1 MEQISGFPKNMAYSM
16 SFLNG
21 RLNKQRIKVSSDLSE
36 YKGRDIINFYLP
48 LGRMINLNSIVIYAK
63 GTCAGSGTGFKFPRY
78 GIHSLINTL
87 AVSVNN
93 KILQNSTNYNY
104 VYNIIADNEGV
115 GSLEQSSKRIT
126 ELYDPSIRLS
136 DPLSFNGTLNNGT
149 ASNNVLIVNNALNN
163 DNDVDVRFCANNFLG
178 FLGGGSVSCLDL
190 NNLGQLKISITLE
203 DASCLWYDGTGTAPT
218 NPSYK
223 LNDVYLTCETVSF
236 ENSIYQELVKNQ
248 LETQGLNIGFYDY
261 ITYSLNPFTRH
272 NGTVNTSI
280 QINTNSLDLIIG
292 SFRPSDYTTNKPL
305 QLSSCDASSKT
316 FNEVLANL
324 SSSAN
329 VGIGGAFNQS
339 YFYSRDGAGLTSAS
353 WYVNST
359 PFTQNANAIEIYNN
373 MLQAENYRNID
384 IASGGMHPGCFSI
397 NRFMRQYYCDYLSLE
412 NISGDNKWWAGS
424 GLAGNGGTIQVQYN
438 ATFGATSTDTSLST
452 SLIPF
457 LICRVSKILN
467 VKMGRALDLRE

>member
-1 MEQISGFPKNMAYSM
+1 MEQISGFPKNLAYSM
-16 SFLNG
+16 RSLSG

-63 GTCAGSGTGFKFPRY
+63 GTCTSTNAGAKFPRY
-78 GIHSLINTL
+78 GLHSLINTL
-87 AVSVNN
+87 QVSVNN
-93 KILQNSTNYNY
+93 KILQNSTNYGY

-115 GSLEQSSKRIT
+115 GSLEQSTKRIT
-126 ELYDPSIRLS
+126 ELYDPSIRL
-136 DPLSFNGTLNNGT
+136 DNALSFNGTLNDGT
-149 ASNNVLIVNNALNN
+149 ATNNVLIINNAIS
-163 DNDVDVRFCANNFLG
+163 DADDEDIRFCANNFLG

-203 DASCLWYDGTGTAPT
+203 DPACLWQDGTGTAPS
-218 NPSYK
+218 NIAYSLK
-223 LNDVYLTCETVSF
+223 DVYLTCETVSF

-248 LETQGLNIGFYDY
+248 LETAGLNIAYYDY

-280 QINTNSLDLIIG
+280 QINTNSLDQCICT
-292 SFRPSDYTTNKPL
+292 FRPSDYTTTKPL
-305 QLSSCDASSKT
+305 QLSSCNSSSKT

-339 YFYSRDGAGLTSAS
+339 YFYVRDGAGLTSAS

-359 PFTQNANAIEIYNN
+359 PFTQNANAIEIFNN
-373 MLQAENYRNID
+373 FLQAENYRNWD
-384 IASGGMHPGCFSI
+384 LGTGGMHPGCFSI
-397 NRFMRQYYCDYLSLE
+397 NRFMRQYYTDYLSLE
-412 NISGDNKWWAGS
+412 NISGDNNWWIS
-424 GLAGNGGTIQVQYN
+424 GLSGNGGTIQIQYN
-438 ATFGATSTDTSLST
+438 ATFGATSVDTSLSEK
-452 SLIPF
+452 LIPF
-457 LICRVSKILN
+457 IICRVSKILN